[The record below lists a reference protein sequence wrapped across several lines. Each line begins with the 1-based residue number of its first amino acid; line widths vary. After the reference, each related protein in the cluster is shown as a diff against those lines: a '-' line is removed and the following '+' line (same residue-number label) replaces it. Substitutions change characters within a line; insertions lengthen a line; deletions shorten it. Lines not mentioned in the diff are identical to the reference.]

1 MLYWNNNNSNNSGET
16 TDLTSTLLITSSPL
30 KINMFLDKKS
40 QSNNRTYVTLTN
52 VLFVF
57 RGRLSMQKRR

>member
-1 MLYWNNNNSNNSGET
+1 MLYWNNNNSSNSGET

-30 KINMFLDKKS
+30 KINMFLEKKS
-40 QSNNRTYVTLTN
+40 QSNNRTYVTN